1 MPARLAAVT
10 AAALVAAVHGRVP
23 VDGHAMYYRCEGSGH
38 PTVVLEAGSPDTSA
52 VWQWVEPALARV
64 TRVCAY
70 DRAGLGRS
78 APAPRTQH
86 RTARTQVRE
95 LHSLLRKARIP
106 GPYVLVGHSWGG
118 MLAEL
123 FAHDYPDETVGL
135 VLLDPTTFPY
145 LTPDAL
151 RHLPRRLTR
160 EGIDVSATVA
170 EVSAIRT
177 LGRLPL
183 VVIGNGRG
191 RADARLRAAQDA
203 LARLS
208 SDSVHAIA
216 LGSTHYVQKPP
227 PAGQPEVVVAAARAV
242 LGAARL
248 HRRPPG
254 CGRLFFGE
262 RVECLR

>member
-38 PTVVLEAGSPDTSA
+38 PTVVLEAGSPDTST

-64 TRVCAY
+64 TRVCA
-70 DRAGLGRS
+70 
-78 APAPRTQH
+78 
-86 RTARTQVRE
+86 
-95 LHSLLRKARIP
+95 
-106 GPYVLVGHSWGG
+106 YVLVGHSWGG

-123 FAHDYPDETVGL
+123 FAHDYPDGTVGL

-177 LGRLPL
+177 LCRLPL

-208 SDSVHAIA
+208 SNSVHAIA

-248 HRRPPG
+248 HRRQPG

>member
-95 LHSLLRKARIP
+95 LHSL
-106 GPYVLVGHSWGG
+106 
-118 MLAEL
+118 
-123 FAHDYPDETVGL
+123 
-135 VLLDPTTFPY
+135 
-145 LTPDAL
+145 
-151 RHLPRRLTR
+151 TR
-160 EGIDVSATVA
+160 EGIEVSATVA
-170 EVSAIRT
+170 EVS
-177 LGRLPL
+177 
-183 VVIGNGRG
+183 
-191 RADARLRAAQDA
+191 
-203 LARLS
+203 
-208 SDSVHAIA
+208 
-216 LGSTHYVQKPP
+216 
-227 PAGQPEVVVAAARAV
+227 
-242 LGAARL
+242 
-248 HRRPPG
+248 
-254 CGRLFFGE
+254 
-262 RVECLR
+262 